1 MFEDC
6 INHTSREWPHVESQ
20 EHTHNSN
27 PIPGPEESAG
37 AKESGEAGYMSCLCF
52 ACCCFVKLWV
62 RDLQASVAT
71 MLYYTSIRCFLFL
84 PPIIHML
91 QDFET
96 IRILY
101 NMIFHTGTVTPES
114 KEVISTIQNPP
125 HSLPSNQPFACIP
138 HASYKQVHHG
148 STQTF
153 ESLATSC
160 NGSTGRHSKSSFGA
174 NEAWLPKERMR
185 IWGTMRSGNFCLVSF
200 CEMLDGY
207 E

>member
-1 MFEDC
+1 MFKDC
-6 INHTSREWPHVESQ
+6 INHTSREWSHVQRQ

-37 AKESGEAGYMSCLCF
+37 AKESGEAGCMSCLCF
-52 ACCCFVKLWV
+52 ACCCFVKLWI

-114 KEVISTIQNPP
+114 KEVISTIQKLLIFSHLTNP
-125 HSLPSNQPFACIP
+125 S
-138 HASYKQVHHG
+138 HASPMHPKNRSITAPPRRLNRWPQAATGAPVA
-148 STQTF
+148 TQSRVLVQTK
-153 ESLATSC
+153 LVC
-160 NGSTGRHSKSSFGA
+160 QR
-174 NEAWLPKERMR
+174 KE
-185 IWGTMRSGNFCLVSF
+185 
-200 CEMLDGY
+200 
-207 E
+207 